1 MPNALKAGFDTYWT
15 TFGQG
20 SRQALMIHCGLSH
33 SGAWRGMARHLSGAM
48 TMMAFDMPGHGR
60 SGAWDGRAE
69 LQGFTAE
76 IGLDLLAEPAHLIG
90 HSFGATVALR
100 MAIMRPEMVLSL
112 VLIEPVFFAVAAAE
126 NSEVAREI
134 EELFS
139 SFNDSVLRDDMHAAA
154 EAFLGIWG
162 DGSDWKTIPKQDQDR
177 LAGQMHLIVA
187 SGPALH
193 QDVGGMLAPG
203 VLTSL
208 TIPTLLL
215 EGACS
220 PRVVNQI
227 NGGLAARLPSSSR
240 AIISGASHMVPITHP
255 KQVSAEILRFQTQL

>member
-76 IGLDLLAEPAHLIG
+76 IGLDLLVEPAHLIG

-162 DGSDWKTIPKQDQDR
+162 DR
-177 LAGQMHLIVA
+177 LADQMHLIVA

-203 VLTSL
+203 LLTSL